1 MLSEYKTWEFTVD
14 DYHRMIEAG
23 ILGENDKV
31 ELLEGEVVAMAPIGS
46 LHAACVNK
54 LNRMFATAFG
64 NEVIVA
70 VQNPVCAGQHSEP
83 EPDIALLKP
92 RPDFYASGH
101 PQPEDVLLVV
111 EVADTS
117 AAFDRKV
124 KFPIYAKAC
133 ICESWLAN
141 LEEGCVEVFSKPSR
155 EGYNRI
161 EIFRKGEIV
170 CSDTFP
176 GKAFKVDDI
185 L

>member
-1 MLSEYKTWEFTVD
+1 MLTEYKTWNFTVD
-14 DYHRMIEAG
+14 DYHRMFEAG
-23 ILGENDKV
+23 ILGEDDKV
-31 ELLEGEVVAMAPIGS
+31 ELLEGEIVAMAPIGS

-54 LNRMFATAFG
+54 LNRMFTAAFG

-70 VQNPVCAGQHSEP
+70 VQNPVSAGQHSEP

-101 PQPEDVLLVV
+101 PQPADVLVVV

-117 AAFDRKV
+117 VTLDRKV
-124 KFPIYAKAC
+124 KFPIYAKVG
-133 ICESWLAN
+133 ISESWLAN

-161 EIFRKGEIV
+161 EIFRKGETIR
-170 CSDTFP
+170 SDAFP
-176 GKAFKVDDI
+176 GKTFQVDDI